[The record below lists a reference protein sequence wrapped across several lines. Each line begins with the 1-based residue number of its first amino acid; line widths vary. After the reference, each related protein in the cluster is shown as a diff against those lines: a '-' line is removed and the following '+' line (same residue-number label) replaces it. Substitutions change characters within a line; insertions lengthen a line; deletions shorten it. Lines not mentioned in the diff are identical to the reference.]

1 MRLLTSLLIAAGACS
16 AQEQANIISSIGNLV
31 SSKRNIAL
39 AVGSKVAHF
48 VTAREADRQ
57 GKRVKISDQ
66 AENTAKYVV
75 WRYAI
80 ASVGEDKTKT
90 ISNDNYSKMVTE
102 GLRILTNKVKR
113 SKPNI
118 LPQFILRFI
127 PFYRVPSPYIT
138 CILLKEQIANILL
151 EEKIQLED
159 ANAWHIAPC
168 AGDKNGDKAMKLV
181 VDDDV
186 TEVSK

>member
-31 SSKRNIAL
+31 SSKRNLAL
-39 AVGSKVAHF
+39 AVGGKVAHF

-80 ASVGEDKTKT
+80 QDAGPPQAHQARVASRGRVYRPWRG
-90 ISNDNYSKMVTE
+90 
-102 GLRILTNKVKR
+102 GLQVRRSLARRAPLLPKRTN
-113 SKPNI
+113 
-118 LPQFILRFI
+118 
-127 PFYRVPSPYIT
+127 
-138 CILLKEQIANILL
+138 C
-151 EEKIQLED
+151 
-159 ANAWHIAPC
+159 
-168 AGDKNGDKAMKLV
+168 
-181 VDDDV
+181 
-186 TEVSK
+186 